1 MIMKKTLRNIACI
14 LALSAGIAGCKSQL
28 DDYYVDPD
36 KTSTPTIEKL
46 FSAILDNNRARPN
59 YSEMRTIQFPMCGA
73 YCQTIAIQ
81 YIDDRFVQPADPV
94 ASLWNDYYTPSNEGT
109 DLNYNTGNGV
119 VAQYRTMQRLYS
131 SLPLDERPN
140 FQIFM
145 MAGRALMLDQTAQMI
160 DFFGDIP
167 FTEAGSLDMSNSI
180 SNAKFQNQKE
190 LYDSVLIGLKDI
202 QDWFAGTTPNAIAA
216 ASFASQDYL
225 MKGSI
230 DKWRRYISSIRLR
243 YLMRISYVDEARA
256 RTEVEE
262 ILNDELKYPLIDGD
276 GVGDNYNPQNT
287 DVLLQQFTNY
297 TNTLQAAFTEVR
309 AQIAPDYMLNTVMK
323 PVNDPRIP
331 FMFDKNVRKD
341 KTPNKDYVAMKA
353 TEQHQADSMLNYA
366 MYDSTTYFLHGRL
379 PGVYISAPEVN
390 FLKAEAF
397 ERWGLSGGTAQ
408 GSYELAV
415 RQAIAFVY
423 HLYNTNPKKYE
434 ALTQP
439 STAAVSNFLTNPAI
453 AYTGDSNAKLA
464 KIWTQKWLFFGPLQ
478 SRQAWAEWRR
488 TGYPQ
493 LTTIPSSRI
502 GYELPP
508 TRFLYPASEV
518 AYNTSYD
525 AVIKEKDKRDAKI
538 FWMKE

>member
-1 MIMKKTLRNIACI
+1 MKNILRNIACL
-14 LALSAGIAGCKSQL
+14 LAFSAGMAGCSSQL

-36 KTSTPTIEKL
+36 KTTAPTIEKL
-46 FSAILDNNRARPN
+46 FSSILDNNRARPN
-59 YSEMRTIQFPMCGA
+59 YSEMRTVQFPMCGS
-73 YCQTIAIQ
+73 YCQTIAIR
-81 YIDDRFVQPADPV
+81 YVDERFIQPTDPV
-94 ASLWNDYYTPSNEGT
+94 ESLWNDYYTPSNQGT

-119 VAQYRTMQRLYS
+119 VAQYRTMQRLYGE
-131 SLPLDERPN
+131 LPLDERPN

-145 MAGRALMLDQTAQMI
+145 MAGRALLLDQTAQMI

-180 SNAKFQNQKE
+180 SNARFQNQKE
-190 LYDSVLIGLKDI
+190 LYDTVLIGLKDLA
-202 QDWFAGTTPNAIAA
+202 DWFAGTTPNPIAA

-225 MKGSI
+225 MKGSL
-230 DKWRRYISSIRLR
+230 DKWRRYINSLRLR

-256 RTEVEE
+256 KKEVQD
-262 ILNDELKYPLIDGD
+262 IINDPIFYPLADGD

-287 DVLLQQFTNY
+287 DVLLPQFTNY
-297 TNTLQAAFTEVR
+297 TNDLFKAFTEVS

-341 KTPNKDYVAMKA
+341 KTPNRDYVAMKA

-366 MYDSTTYFLHGRL
+366 MYDSTTYLLHSRL

-397 ERWGLSGGTAQ
+397 ERWPELGGSARL
-408 GSYELAV
+408 SYELAV
-415 RQAIAFVY
+415 RQSIAFVY
-423 HLYNTNPKKYE
+423 YLYNSNPRKYE

-439 STAAVSNFLTNPAI
+439 STAVVSNFLTNDAI

-464 KIWTQKWLFFGPLQ
+464 KIWTQKWLYFGPLQ

-493 LTTIPSSRI
+493 VTIIPSTRV

-508 TRFLYPASEV
+508 TRFLYPTSEV
-518 AYNTSYD
+518 AYNSSYD
-525 AVIKEKDKRDAKI
+525 AAVKAKDKRDAKI
-538 FWMKE
+538 FWMRE